1 MEFFEHK
8 LSNGLQIVAERNPH
22 VHSVA
27 VGFYVRAGARDETPE
42 ESGVS
47 HFLEHMA
54 FKGTQ
59 RHSADD
65 VNRVFDEVG
74 AKYNASTSEETT
86 LFYGAILPEYLP
98 TTLDLLADII
108 FPSLRDDDFNME
120 KKVILEEIG
129 MYDDQP
135 GFLVYERAMQAH
147 FKGHPLGQSI
157 LGSVDSITALT
168 SAQMRDYH
176 ARRYVGGN
184 IICAAAGNFDWPSLK
199 GLVEDLCGHRPSGGG
214 LRSTTIARPTGGLD
228 LLVRPASSQ
237 QHLMALCPGPAA
249 AAPQRFAAELLS
261 VIAGDDTGSRMF
273 WELVDP
279 GYVESADLGFHD
291 FDGDGSFL
299 TYLSCNPEDVED
311 NLERVQGIL
320 ARLNSGDF
328 TEAELTQAKNKTLS
342 RIVLRSE
349 RPMGRLGALGSNWMY
364 RQDYRSVEADLADY
378 QRVTLADL
386 KSLVQQYPLQLTTL
400 ASIGPRDSLPTP

>member
-1 MEFFEHK
+1 
-8 LSNGLQIVAERNPH
+8 
-22 VHSVA
+22 
-27 VGFYVRAGARDETPE
+27 
-42 ESGVS
+42 
-47 HFLEHMA
+47 
-54 FKGTQ
+54 
-59 RHSADD
+59 
-65 VNRVFDEVG
+65 
-74 AKYNASTSEETT
+74 
-86 LFYGAILPEYLP
+86 
-98 TTLDLLADII
+98 
-108 FPSLRDDDFNME
+108 
-120 KKVILEEIG
+120 
-129 MYDDQP
+129 
-135 GFLVYERAMQAH
+135 
-147 FKGHPLGQSI
+147 
-157 LGSVDSITALT
+157 
-168 SAQMRDYH
+168 
-176 ARRYVGGN
+176 
-184 IICAAAGNFDWPSLK
+184 
-199 GLVEDLCGHRPSGGG
+199 
-214 LRSTTIARPTGGLD
+214 
-228 LLVRPASSQ
+228 
-237 QHLMALCPGPAA
+237 
-249 AAPQRFAAELLS
+249 
-261 VIAGDDTGSRMF
+261 MF

>member
-1 MEFFEHK
+1 MQFFEHR

-27 VGFYVRAGARDETPE
+27 VGFYVRAGARDESPE
-42 ESGVS
+42 VSGVS

-54 FKGTQ
+54 FKGTL

-108 FPSLRDDDFNME
+108 FPALRDEDFDME

-157 LGSVDSITALT
+157 LGSVESITALT
-168 SAQMRDYH
+168 SAQMRAYH
-176 ARRYVGGN
+176 ASRYVGGN
-184 IICAAAGNFDWPSLK
+184 IICAATGNFDWPSLK
-199 GLVEDLCGHRPSGGG
+199 GLVTDLCGHRPAGGG
-214 LRSTTIARPTGGLD
+214 LRATTLAKPKGGID
-228 LLVRPASSQ
+228 ILVRPSSQ
-237 QHLMALCPGPAA
+237 QQHIMALCPGPAA
-249 AAPQRFAAELLS
+249 ASPDRFAAELLS

-291 FDGDGSFL
+291 FDGEGSFL
-299 TYLSCNPEDVED
+299 TYLSCDPDDIDENVV
-311 NLERVQGIL
+311 RVRSIL
-320 ARLNSGDF
+320 AEINAGRF
-328 TEAELTQAKNKTLS
+328 TEEELSQAKNKVLS

-349 RPMGRLGALGSNWMY
+349 RPMGRLGSLGSNWMY
-364 RQDYRSVEADLADY
+364 LQDYRSVEADLAAY
-378 QRVTLADL
+378 SAVTLKDL
-386 KSLVQQYPLQLTTL
+386 QDLVARYPLALTTT
-400 ASIGPRDSLPTP
+400 ATIGPRDTLSV